1 MRTRPH
7 DTGVALIALFKIA
20 KGLLLFFLG
29 LGLLELVHAE
39 IATLFALLIEA
50 LHLNANS
57 RLIHGLV
64 LNVDAL
70 QPHSVLLAAVISL
83 GFSGMLLVEGIG
95 LWLQLSW
102 AAYLTV
108 ISTSLLLPYEFYEV
122 LEEMSILWIAVLLLN
137 LITVIYLVSKL
148 KHHTLDSQ
156 TDLPR
161 PETVA

>member
-1 MRTRPH
+1 M
-7 DTGVALIALFKIA
+7 
-20 KGLLLFFLG
+20 
-29 LGLLELVHAE
+29 
-39 IATLFALLIEA
+39 
-50 LHLNANS
+50 
-57 RLIHGLV
+57 
-64 LNVDAL
+64 
-70 QPHSVLLAAVISL
+70 
-83 GFSGMLLVEGIG
+83 
-95 LWLQLSW
+95 QLSW

-148 KHHTLDSQ
+148 KHHTLDAQ

>member
-1 MRTRPH
+1 M
-7 DTGVALIALFKIA
+7 
-20 KGLLLFFLG
+20 
-29 LGLLELVHAE
+29 
-39 IATLFALLIEA
+39 
-50 LHLNANS
+50 
-57 RLIHGLV
+57 
-64 LNVDAL
+64 
-70 QPHSVLLAAVISL
+70 
-83 GFSGMLLVEGIG
+83 
-95 LWLQLSW
+95 QLSW